1 MVLGLGV
8 GHFKGW
14 SERLELQEQYADIR
28 EERMDELT
36 ESLVSCMTG
45 NYFEI
50 LFPKMIICIKI
61 LIIFLGEEGRGGDDQ
76 DLDDIVIRQLKDE
89 NEKLKDEL
97 QLLREVTARYDIFFK

>member
-45 NYFEI
+45 NDFE
-50 LFPKMIICIKI
+50 F
-61 LIIFLGEEGRGGDDQ
+61 LISQ
-76 DLDDIVIRQLKDE
+76 
-89 NEKLKDEL
+89 
-97 QLLREVTARYDIFFK
+97 IFFLRDL